1 MARGYGMTLREKV
14 FSALNVPAV
23 TDQLAKDANGRSI
36 YHIHSPDAGSYPIL
50 IYSAISDVPA
60 LTADG
65 VEQERRATVRV
76 HICTKDAV
84 FEGTYQA
91 VNAAMLDAGFMRYQT
106 NEIFTAGIFILV
118 CDYTIG
124 IGVDE

>member
-1 MARGYGMTLREKV
+1 MTLREKV

-50 IYSAISDVPA
+50 IYSVISDVPA

-65 VEQERRATVRV
+65 VEHERRATVRI
-76 HICTKDAV
+76 HICTKDAA
-84 FEGTYQA
+84 FDTIYKA
-91 VNAAMLDAGFMRYQT
+91 VNAAMLGAGFMRYQT
-106 NEIFTAGIFILV
+106 NEIYADGLFVLV
-118 CDYTIG
+118 CDYATG

>member
-1 MARGYGMTLREKV
+1 MTLREMV
-14 FSALNVPAV
+14 FSALNVPAI
-23 TDQLAKDANGRSI
+23 TDLLAKDADGRCI

-50 IYSAISDVPA
+50 IYSVISDVPA

-65 VEQERRATVRV
+65 VEQERRVTVRI

-84 FEGTYQA
+84 FDEIFRN
-91 VNAAMLDAGFMRYQT
+91 VNAAMLAAGFMRYQV
-106 NEIFTAGIFILV
+106 NEIFTAGIFVLV
-118 CDYTIG
+118 CDYTTG

>member
-1 MARGYGMTLREKV
+1 MTLREMV
-14 FSALNVPAV
+14 FAALNVPAI
-23 TDQLAKDANGRSI
+23 TDLLAKDADGRCI

-50 IYSAISDVPA
+50 IYSVISDVPA

-65 VEQERRATVRV
+65 VEQERRVTVRI

-84 FEGTYQA
+84 FDEIFRN
-91 VNAAMLDAGFMRYQT
+91 VNAAMLAAGFMRYQV
-106 NEIFTAGIFILV
+106 NEIFTAGIYALV
-118 CDYTIG
+118 CDYTTG

>member
-1 MARGYGMTLREKV
+1 MTLREMV
-14 FSALNVPAV
+14 FSALNVPAI
-23 TDQLAKDANGRSI
+23 TDLLAKDADGRCI

-50 IYSAISDVPA
+50 IYSVISDVPA

-65 VEQERRATVRV
+65 VEQERRVTVRI

-84 FEGTYQA
+84 FDEIFRN
-91 VNAAMLDAGFMRYQT
+91 VNAAMLAAGFMRYQV
-106 NEIFTAGIFILV
+106 NEIFTAGIYALV
-118 CDYTIG
+118 CDYTTG

>member
-1 MARGYGMTLREKV
+1 MTLREKV

-23 TDQLAKDANGRSI
+23 TDQLAKDADGRSI

-50 IYSAISDVPA
+50 IYSVISDVPA

-65 VEQERRATVRV
+65 VEQERRVTVRI

-84 FEGTYQA
+84 FDEIFRN
-91 VNAAMLDAGFMRYQT
+91 VNAAMLAAGFMRYQV
-106 NEIFTAGIFILV
+106 NEIFTAGIYALV
-118 CDYTIG
+118 CDYTTG